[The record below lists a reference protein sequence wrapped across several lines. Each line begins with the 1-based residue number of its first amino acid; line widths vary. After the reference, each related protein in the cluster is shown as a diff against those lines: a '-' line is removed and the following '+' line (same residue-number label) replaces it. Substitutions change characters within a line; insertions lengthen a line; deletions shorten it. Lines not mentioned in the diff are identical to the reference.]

1 MRKKARRRKIEKTFR
16 AKFSKNSEMNADF
29 NTAILTFAA
38 GLLIGQWLQA
48 RRFKNSSGNA
58 TTATDNAPTR
68 ALVKPTPDQ
77 ILAAE
82 RAEEDSVEDSNLVP
96 AGVEL
101 KMVICV
107 RTDLSMSKGKIAA
120 QCGHAVLG
128 AYKIAKRITPEYVKA
143 WEWRA
148 QAKITLKVDSEAQ
161 MDEIAAAARAAGLP
175 SIIIE
180 DAGRTE
186 VAPGTRTVLGIGP
199 APRSEIDVVTG
210 KLKLF
215 T

>member
-1 MRKKARRRKIEKTFR
+1 
-16 AKFSKNSEMNADF
+16 MNTE
-29 NTAILTFAA
+29 NISSVVLTFAA

-48 RRFKNSSGNA
+48 RRKNFSVISSPVNVNG
-58 TTATDNAPTR
+58 PISPPVPLR
-68 ALVKPTPDQ
+68 SLPKPTPEL

-82 RAEEDSVEDSNLVP
+82 RAEEDSLEDSDLVP

-107 RTDLSMSKGKIAA
+107 RTDLSMSKGKVAA

-128 AYKIAKRITPEYVKA
+128 TYKIAKRITPEYVKA

-210 KLKLF
+210 KLKLY

>member
-1 MRKKARRRKIEKTFR
+1 M
-16 AKFSKNSEMNADF
+16 NSEN
-29 NTAILTFAA
+29 ISSVVLTFAA

-48 RRFKNSSGNA
+48 RRKNLSVASPVLNLNGPA
-58 TTATDNAPTR
+58 QPAPLR
-68 ALVKPTPDQ
+68 SLPKPTPEL

-82 RAEEDSVEDSNLVP
+82 RAEEDSLEDSDLVP

-107 RTDLSMSKGKIAA
+107 RTDLSMSKGKVAA

-128 AYKIAKRITPEYVKA
+128 SYKIAKRITPEYVKA

-210 KLKLF
+210 KLKLY

>member
-1 MRKKARRRKIEKTFR
+1 
-16 AKFSKNSEMNADF
+16 MNTE
-29 NTAILTFAA
+29 NISSVVLTFAA

-48 RRFKNSSGNA
+48 RRKNLNVKNEGLQIASS
-58 TTATDNAPTR
+58 TAPPLPLR
-68 ALVKPTPDQ
+68 SLSKPTPEL

-82 RAEEDSVEDSNLVP
+82 RAEEDSLEDSDLVP

-107 RTDLSMSKGKIAA
+107 RTDLSMSKGKVAA

-128 AYKIAKRITPEYVKA
+128 TYKIAKRITPEYVKA

-148 QAKITLKVDSEAQ
+148 QAKITLKVESEAQ

-186 VAPGTRTVLGIGP
+186 VAPRTRTVLGIGP

-210 KLKLF
+210 KLKLY

>member
-1 MRKKARRRKIEKTFR
+1 LKKDKQARVKK
-16 AKFSKNSEMNADF
+16 KMNVDI
-29 NTAILTFAA
+29 TTVLTFAA
-38 GLLIGQWLQA
+38 GILIGGWLQA
-48 RRFKNSSGNA
+48 RRRIISNLANNLNTTSS
-58 TTATDNAPTR
+58 TSTPPR
-68 ALVKPTPDQ
+68 LLIKPTPES
-77 ILAAE
+77 ILEAE
-82 RAEEDSVEDSNLVP
+82 RAEEDSLSDSDLVP

-199 APRSEIDVVTG
+199 APRSEMDVVTG

>member
-1 MRKKARRRKIEKTFR
+1 
-16 AKFSKNSEMNADF
+16 MNVDI
-29 NTAILTFAA
+29 TTVLTFAA
-38 GLLIGQWLQA
+38 GILIGGWLQA
-48 RRFKNSSGNA
+48 RRRIISNLANNLNTTSS
-58 TTATDNAPTR
+58 TSTPPR
-68 ALVKPTPDQ
+68 LLIKPTPES
-77 ILAAE
+77 ILEAE
-82 RAEEDSVEDSNLVP
+82 RAEEDSLSDSDLVP

-175 SIIIE
+175 SIVIE

-199 APRSEIDVVTG
+199 APRSEMDVVTG

>member
-1 MRKKARRRKIEKTFR
+1 
-16 AKFSKNSEMNADF
+16 MNTE
-29 NTAILTFAA
+29 NISSVVLTFAA

-48 RRFKNSSGNA
+48 RRKNLSVISSPVNLNG
-58 TTATDNAPTR
+58 PISPPVPLR
-68 ALVKPTPDQ
+68 SLPKPTPEL

-82 RAEEDSVEDSNLVP
+82 RAEEDSLEDSDLVP

-107 RTDLSMSKGKIAA
+107 RTDLSMSKGKVAA

-128 AYKIAKRITPEYVKA
+128 TYKIAKRITPEYVKA

-210 KLKLF
+210 KLKLY